1 MGSASRALGARDR
14 ANLDL
19 ELVAKALHATA
30 HAHELAPLEAPGEH
44 VGVAERARE
53 DRSGAVAQLDRQV
66 RRARAG
72 DLAFLARAREHP
84 VDLLLAAQ
92 AWRPSGRP
100 RVRQLAAEA
109 ISP

>member
-14 ANLDL
+14 ANVDL
-19 ELVAKALHATA
+19 ELLAKALHAAA
-30 HAHELAPLEAPGEH
+30 HPHELAALEAPGEH

-53 DRSGAVAQLDRQV
+53 DRSGVVAQPDRQIW
-66 RRARAG
+66 RARAG

-92 AWRPSGRP
+92 RGDGLG
-100 RVRQLAAEA
+100 VAEA
-109 ISP
+109 ESCVAAAINP